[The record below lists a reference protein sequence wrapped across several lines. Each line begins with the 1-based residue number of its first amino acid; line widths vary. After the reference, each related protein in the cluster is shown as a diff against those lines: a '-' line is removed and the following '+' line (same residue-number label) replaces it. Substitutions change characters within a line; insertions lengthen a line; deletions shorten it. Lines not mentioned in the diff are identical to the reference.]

1 MAVWP
6 NNYNT
11 ASGRFPYRC
20 AGYAHLYAYN
30 GLAGNRLNQFTRD
43 DVPVTASVPAGY
55 GMRAGYREPLVAGE
69 VSTAAA
75 DHFTLAVSASDLL
88 KGGPMVG
95 IEDPVSLS
103 ISGDT
108 SNLAMIVALA
118 AAAALSIVDGSPDL
132 KLTVGMGTGFVGIT
146 ITDGSP
152 LLALLVPMAS
162 TAGALTLSATSDLR
176 GTASLEADIT
186 PYTELSPES
195 LAASVWNSLA
205 ANFNDPGTMGEKL
218 NDAGTAGDPW
228 ATALPGAYGAGTA
241 GERLGNVAADVADA
255 VWDETALDHNAAGSM
270 GEKMNAP
277 QVFAWRRIA

>member
-43 DVPVTASVPAGY
+43 DVPVTASVTAGY
-55 GMRAGYREPLVAGE
+55 GMRAGYREPLVTGE

-75 DHFTLAVSASDLL
+75 DHLALTVSAADLL
-88 KGGPMVG
+88 KGGPMAG
-95 IEDPVSLS
+95 ESPITLS
-103 ISGDT
+103 IAGDT
-108 SNLAMIVALA
+108 SDLSMIVALA

-132 KLTVGMGTGFVGIT
+132 KLTVGMGAGFVGIT
-146 ITDGSP
+146 ITDGAP
-152 LLALLVPMAS
+152 LLALLVPMSS
-162 TAGALTLSATSDLR
+162 TAGTLTLSATPDLR

-205 ANFNDPGTMGEKL
+205 ADYNEAGTMGEIM
-218 NDAGTAGDPW
+218 NMP
-228 ATALPGAYGAGTA
+228 
-241 GERLGNVAADVADA
+241 
-255 VWDETALDHNAAGSM
+255 
-270 GEKMNAP
+270 KM
-277 QVFAWRRIA
+277 FAWRRIA

>member
-6 NNYNT
+6 NNYST
-11 ASGRFPYRC
+11 ASGMSPYRR

-43 DVPVTASVPAGY
+43 GVPVTSSVPAGY
-55 GMRAGYREPLVAGE
+55 GTRAGYREPLVTGE

-75 DHFTLAVSASDLL
+75 DHLTLTVSAADLL
-88 KGGPMVG
+88 KGGPMAG
-95 IEDPVSLS
+95 ESPITLS

-108 SNLAMIVALA
+108 SNLSMIVALA

-132 KLTVGMGTGFVGIT
+132 KLTVGMGSGFVGIT

-162 TAGALTLSATSDLR
+162 TAGTLTLSASSDLR

-195 LAASVWNSLA
+195 LAASVWSALA
-205 ANFNDPGTMGEKL
+205 ANFNDPGTMGEKM

-241 GERLGNVAADVADA
+241 GERLGNVAADVTDA